1 MKDLEGPTTLDGIIE
16 SLTNWFF
23 LSLTSK
29 KWIQHPFLDWS
40 GVLNCTL
47 GAIIYVT
54 KESKHCVHSE
64 KLSENAAV
72 WNY

>member
-1 MKDLEGPTTLDGIIE
+1 MKDLEGPMTLDGIIE

-29 KWIQHPFLDWS
+29 KWIHHPFLDWS

-47 GAIIYVT
+47 DAVIYVT
-54 KESKHCVHSE
+54 KESKHCVHYE
-64 KLSENAAV
+64 NLSENAVV